1 MRRRRLG
8 TASENNAHENA
19 GVGASLRDD
28 AETTLPDAACRGSII
43 IASQVA
49 TILIDP
55 LPIIIWRAKTVS
67 RSGEYG
73 SRGYYHITIFRVVE
87 IIK

>member
-55 LPIIIWRAKTVS
+55 LPIIIWRDATKTVS

-73 SRGYYHITIFRVVE
+73 SRGYYLTM
-87 IIK
+87 IK

>member
-8 TASENNAHENA
+8 TTASENNAQENA

-49 TILIDP
+49 PILIDP
-55 LPIIIWRAKTVS
+55 LPIII
-67 RSGEYG
+67 GEMLRKQ
-73 SRGYYHITIFRVVE
+73 SHARERW
-87 IIK
+87 